1 MAHSWQ
7 DTRSRMNLDE
17 AEVAEHK
24 ERMLAEV
31 RATRLREM
39 REQRGLTQQEV
50 ADRMHISQPRV
61 AAIEKG
67 EVLTTEVG
75 TIERY
80 VAALGG
86 KLEITVNFDGDR
98 LALS

>member
-1 MAHSWQ
+1 
-7 DTRSRMNLDE
+7 MNLDE
-17 AEVAEHK
+17 AKVAEHK

-39 REQRGLTQQEV
+39 RERRGLTQQEV
-50 ADRMHISQPRV
+50 ADRMHVSQPRV

-67 EVLTTEVG
+67 EVPATEVG

-80 VAALGG
+80 VSALGG
-86 KLEITVNFDGDR
+86 RLEIVADFDGDR
-98 LALS
+98 FALS

>member
-7 DTRSRMNLDE
+7 ETRSRMNLDE
-17 AEVAEHK
+17 TEVAKHK

-31 RATRLREM
+31 RAARLREM
-39 REQRGLTQQEV
+39 REQRGLTQREV
-50 ADRMHISQPRV
+50 ADRMHVSQPRV

-67 EVLTTEVG
+67 EVQTTEVG
-75 TIERY
+75 TIERC
-80 VAALGG
+80 VSALGG
-86 KLEITVNFDGDR
+86 KLEIVADFDGDR

>member
-1 MAHSWQ
+1 MARSWQ

-17 AEVAEHK
+17 AKVAEHK

-39 REQRGLTQQEV
+39 RERRGLTQQEV
-50 ADRMHISQPRV
+50 ADRMHVSQPRV

-67 EVLTTEVG
+67 EVPATEVG

-80 VAALGG
+80 VSALGG
-86 KLEITVNFDGDR
+86 RLEIVADFDGDR
-98 LALS
+98 FALS

>member
-1 MAHSWQ
+1 MPA
-7 DTRSRMNLDE
+7 
-17 AEVAEHK
+17 
-24 ERMLAEV
+24 
-31 RATRLREM
+31 
-39 REQRGLTQQEV
+39 LTQQDV
-50 ADRMHISQPRV
+50 ADRMQVSQPRV

-80 VAALGG
+80 VTALGG
-86 KLEITVNFDGDR
+86 RLEIIADFEGDR